1 VINAFIRGTTCK
13 ELIHTLARE
22 TLHMMQELFDVA
34 TKYATGEEA
43 IQANFSG
50 KAKAKPAD
58 HLSGIGGDDP
68 ASS

>member
-1 VINAFIRGTTCK
+1 MT
-13 ELIHTLARE
+13 
-22 TLHMMQELFDVA
+22 QELFDVA

-68 ASS
+68 TSS